1 MSSNTSTTSP
11 EASGSRAVGI
21 NWGLWVSV
29 GVTSLVLIWFFCIET
44 RYGPG
49 HGRSALGWLRST
61 WTPVTDYE
69 HGKIVPFVIIGL
81 IVYRFRDIRALIQP
95 GSLWG
100 MAWIVLGCLF
110 YLAAYRTLQPRVA
123 VGGLP
128 FILWGSVLYLWGWQ
142 VAKILAFPLFFIW
155 IAIPL
160 PSFQQ
165 ATTHLQ
171 LLATYL
177 AHHGSGLF
185 GVETFTKGTM
195 VLPVEGDWKPL
206 SIAHGC
212 SGIRSL
218 MALLMISA
226 AWAFVAKFSLW
237 KKAILFLSAIPLAII
252 GNSLRIISIFLIAE
266 YGDQKWAS
274 TTWHD
279 WSGLL
284 LFYPFS
290 MFLLLM
296 IHSLLEGGLPWKKGK
311 RRQVRRVSVQRNTTT
326 PEPSP

>member
-1 MSSNTSTTSP
+1 
-11 EASGSRAVGI
+11 
-21 NWGLWVSV
+21 
-29 GVTSLVLIWFFCIET
+29 
-44 RYGPG
+44 
-49 HGRSALGWLRST
+49 
-61 WTPVTDYE
+61 
-69 HGKIVPFVIIGL
+69 
-81 IVYRFRDIRALIQP
+81 
-95 GSLWG
+95 
-100 MAWIVLGCLF
+100 
-110 YLAAYRTLQPRVA
+110 
-123 VGGLP
+123 
-128 FILWGSVLYLWGWQ
+128 
-142 VAKILAFPLFFIW
+142 
-155 IAIPL
+155 
-160 PSFQQ
+160 
-165 ATTHLQ
+165 
-171 LLATYL
+171 
-177 AHHGSGLF
+177 
-185 GVETFTKGTM
+185 
-195 VLPVEGDWKPL
+195 
-206 SIAHGC
+206 
-212 SGIRSL
+212 
-218 MALLMISA
+218 MISA